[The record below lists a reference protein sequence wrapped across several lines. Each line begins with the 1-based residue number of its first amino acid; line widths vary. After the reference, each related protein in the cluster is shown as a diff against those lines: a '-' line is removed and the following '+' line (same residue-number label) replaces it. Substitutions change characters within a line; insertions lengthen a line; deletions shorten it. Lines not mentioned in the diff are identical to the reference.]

1 MRAGPIGND
10 LDQCVAQE
18 PSEES
23 IRGNLHRGLPFFG
36 IVFCLGQ
43 FSDVLRGVAE
53 RDDLATSGKHDRIEK
68 PFIPRHKL
76 CPRPH
81 YANLSAPFCVNFT

>member
-10 LDQCVAQE
+10 LDQCVTQE

-23 IRGNLHRGLPFFG
+23 VRGNLHHGMLLFG

-43 FSDVLRGVAE
+43 FGDVLRGVAG
-53 RDDLATSGKHDRIEK
+53 DLREA
-68 PFIPRHKL
+68 
-76 CPRPH
+76 
-81 YANLSAPFCVNFT
+81 